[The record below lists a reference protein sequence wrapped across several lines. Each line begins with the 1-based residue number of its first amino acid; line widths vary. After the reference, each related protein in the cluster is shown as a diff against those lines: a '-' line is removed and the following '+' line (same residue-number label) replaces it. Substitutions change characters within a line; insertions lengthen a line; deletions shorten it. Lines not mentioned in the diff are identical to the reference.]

1 MSGGKRQDPH
11 TGPQWKDTIVLR
23 RQGQEQGES
32 VKAGVVF
39 LQKDEEGQVDR
50 FGPASLQFWRLDAWV
65 W

>member
-1 MSGGKRQDPH
+1 MYLHVWRQEARPTH
-11 TGPQWKDTIVLR
+11 RASVEGHHSAQKA
-23 RQGQEQGES
+23 GES